1 MTTNAKLR
9 PDRIVFVLIDLQPK
23 LLERI
28 GNAKSIVASNRLL
41 LETADLLGCSRIA
54 TSQYRKRLGDLAD
67 AIAPLL
73 PEPAFDKTGF
83 SCFSSPDFQ
92 KRLREYGKEWVVL
105 SGIETH
111 ICVLQTC
118 LDLRSYG
125 FQVAIVTD
133 AIGAGGEEDHQRGLQ
148 RMDKAGALM
157 ITTEMLIYELLGSSD
172 TPEFKQLLPRIKEF
186 KKQT

>member
-1 MTTNAKLR
+1 MTTSVKLK

-28 GNAKSIVASNRLL
+28 AVAKSIVAANRLL
-41 LETADLLGCSRIA
+41 LETADLLGCPRIA
-54 TSQYRKRLGDLAD
+54 TSQYNKRLGDIAD
-67 AIAPLL
+67 GIAPLL
-73 PEPAFDKTGF
+73 QEPVFDKTGF

-92 KRLREYGKEWVVL
+92 KRLREYGKEWVVI

-118 LDLRSYG
+118 LDLRSND
-125 FQVAIVTD
+125 FQVAVVTD
-133 AIGAGGEEDHQRGLQ
+133 AVGAGGEEDHQRGLQ

-157 ITTEMLIYELLGSSD
+157 VTTEMLIYELLGSSD
-172 TPEFKQLLPRIKEF
+172 SEAFRKLLPRIKELR
-186 KKQT
+186 K